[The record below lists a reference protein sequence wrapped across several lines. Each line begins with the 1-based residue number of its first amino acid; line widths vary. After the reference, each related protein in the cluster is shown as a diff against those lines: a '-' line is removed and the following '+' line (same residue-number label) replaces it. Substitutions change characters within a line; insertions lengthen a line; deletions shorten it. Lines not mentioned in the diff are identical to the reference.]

1 MDREDII
8 KTLRNLEYRIQVSRK
23 DDPERENAIRVRDRL
38 LAKYGLRLEDI
49 REARK
54 TYMLERLDVDEA
66 KVGRHFLKK
75 RLNVEAGD
83 GEPYNFNQYVQ
94 KSKTSKYNRSLQI
107 DLTEDEHAKLWPVL
121 RSLVKIYRR
130 ERKKLEKRIAEEIER
145 RRAAFDYTFYDKAG
159 ILWPSTGES
168 TGEPGFD
175 LSDAIRAANEL
186 DGLVFPDSHIE
197 NKPLAIGGPDD

>member
-1 MDREDII
+1 M
-8 KTLRNLEYRIQVSRK
+8 SRK

-54 TYMLERLDVDEA
+54 TYTLERLDVKEA
-66 KVGRHFLKK
+66 MVGRHFIKN

-94 KSKTSKYNRSLQI
+94 KSKPSKYNRTLQI
-107 DLTEDEHAKLWPVL
+107 DLTEDEHAKLWPIL
-121 RSLVKIYRR
+121 QSLVKIYRR
-130 ERKKLEKRIAEEIER
+130 ERKELEKRIAEEIER

-159 ILWPSTGES
+159 ILCPSTGES
-168 TGEPGFD
+168 TSKPSFD
-175 LSDAIRAANEL
+175 LNDAIRAAQDL
-186 DGLVFPDSHIE
+186 DGLVFPDSYIE